1 MAERRRR
8 QDWARPPGPPPAPR
22 MEHPGPEHDVP
33 PYTSLQANRPEHR
46 GAAQGGERIS
56 APRQPADPTPP
67 AAQSIPTALALDSKI
82 PIRADPTPPAAQS
95 IPTALALDRKIPIR
109 ADPTPPAAKS

>member
-22 MEHPGPEHDVP
+22 MEHPGTEHNVP

-46 GAAQGGERIS
+46 GAAQGGERAF
-56 APRQPADPTPP
+56 APRQPADQTPP
-67 AAQSIPTALALDSKI
+67 TAALESKI
-82 PIRADPTPPAAQS
+82 PIRARGSPTEEEATAAPAANEFHGQRPRREKNPNGRETRRDS
-95 IPTALALDRKIPIR
+95 G
-109 ADPTPPAAKS
+109 

>member
-1 MAERRRR
+1 
-8 QDWARPPGPPPAPR
+8 

-67 AAQSIPTALALDSKI
+67 AAQVITTALALDSNI
-82 PIRADPTPPAAQS
+82 PIRAPGRQWMCGARGATAAACALRRSEEHTSELQS
-95 IPTALALDRKIPIR
+95 LMRNSYAGFCLKKKNNRTEC
-109 ADPTPPAAKS
+109 TTT